1 LQWLAQKYKMLFNKI
16 YKIFY
21 HKYFNLAAEGK
32 ITESQFFIR
41 AIKELGF
48 KENWQVVRKKH
59 LKSLILDKQ
68 VFELAK
74 RLQRQGLKILLLSKD
89 TPGQFKDI

>member
-1 LQWLAQKYKMLFNKI
+1 M
-16 YKIFY
+16 
-21 HKYFNLAAEGK
+21 AAEGK